1 MTDRIK
7 GFVVTLDKDI
17 RIDDV
22 QPIMDAI
29 KMIKG
34 VIDVSPSVAD
44 SDDHMNRERVAHEF
58 RSKFWNF
65 MNNELK

>member
-22 QPIMDAI
+22 QEIMNAI
-29 KMIKG
+29 KMVKG
-34 VIDVSPSVAD
+34 VIDVSPNVANI
-44 SDDHMNRERVAHEF
+44 DDHMNRERIAQDF
-58 RSKFWNF
+58 RTKFWNF
-65 MNNELK
+65 MQNELK

>member
-29 KMIKG
+29 KMVKG
-34 VIDVSPSVAD
+34 VIDVSPSVTNA
-44 SDDHMNRERVAHEF
+44 DDHMNRERVTQEF
-58 RSKFWNF
+58 RNKFWGF
-65 MNNELK
+65 MQNELK

>member
-22 QPIMDAI
+22 QEIMNAI
-29 KMIKG
+29 KMVKG

-44 SDDHMNRERVAHEF
+44 ADDHMNRERVAQEF
-58 RSKFWNF
+58 RNKFWTF
-65 MNNELK
+65 MQNELK

>member
-22 QPIMDAI
+22 QEIMNAI
-29 KMIKG
+29 KMVKG
-34 VIDVSPSVAD
+34 VIDVSPSVANT
-44 SDDHMNRERVAHEF
+44 DDHMNRERIAHEF

-65 MNNELK
+65 MQTELK